1 MGVIDV
7 YFVDNVVEVLL
18 PTKCNRL
25 RLNHLS
31 TSWSFITG
39 FNFSPF
45 FCQFL
50 SYRVRDTAPDGSS
63 PQGYSRIFSGIGSKI

>member
-25 RLNHLS
+25 LLNHLS
-31 TSWSFITG
+31 TSWSFIIG

-45 FCQFL
+45 FCLFL
-50 SYRVRDTAPDGSS
+50 SIGCATALPMGVA
-63 PQGYSRIFSGIGSKI
+63 PEAIAKKFPV